1 MERINDVYARGNSFQ
16 SAVNNISES
25 KKSVKGEKIDEMKL
39 IMGAGNENK
48 CNSIKLP
55 PPVNCLTTDELK
67 YSIKEAMF
75 TLGNKSPAIL
85 GILVMMYEAFNKN
98 NQALADINAKMTVI
112 NEMLM
117 MGVAEEIKSKGRWDL
132 FASGVNT
139 LINVGVGIAGSKMTH
154 KAAEM
159 HTAANKMDATRSA
172 LPAKKDITAD
182 PAETTDATKNIHSG
196 QTDTNSEPAIDNHK
210 KISSTDEETQL
221 KESTNVNDESSQ
233 LKESINVTA
242 ETSQMKES
250 INVTVDTADGAEL
263 RAGATK
269 LTANGQLLTTISNIG
284 VIGQLVSLGGKSEEA
299 RQVVDQ
305 NYAQVAL
312 SLFQTGATD
321 SDSNKKYVE
330 AMLQSILNII
340 ENIVQARDTAAQNC

>member
-117 MGVAEEIKSKGRWDL
+117 VGVAEEIKSKGRWDL

-263 RAGATK
+263 RAEATK

>member
-117 MGVAEEIKSKGRWDL
+117 VGVAEEIKSKGRWDL

-233 LKESINVTA
+233 LKESINVT
-242 ETSQMKES
+242 
-250 INVTVDTADGAEL
+250 VDTADGAEL
-263 RAGATK
+263 RAEATK

>member
-263 RAGATK
+263 RAEATK